1 MSLQGN
7 IHDMSVADLI
17 QHNCLDRKKAKITIT
32 SSQGEAELFFRNGEV
47 VHASL
52 NDLEGEEV
60 VYRILAWDEGSFTL
74 ANEAESPKVSINRSW
89 SGLLIEGARR
99 LDEGNLNPDFDTT
112 DNKKNREV
120 PFMALRI
127 DELLEEVSAELNG
140 FMACAVAGMDGLTIA
155 QKTKGKVNPEQVA
168 AQMSVLMK
176 LVGANNEKISLGT
189 MEDLVLQ
196 TEDAFLMAVFLPGD
210 QTHYLSVIVDRKSG
224 TLGNMRLIS
233 KVYAERIAKAMPR

>member
-17 QHNCLDRKKAKITIT
+17 QHNCVDRKKAKITINNF
-32 SSQGEAELFFRNGEV
+32 QGEALLYFNDGEV

-52 NDLEGEEV
+52 DDLEGEEV

-74 ANEAESPKVSINRSW
+74 VNGVESPKISINRSW
-89 SGLLIEGARR
+89 SGLLMEGARR
-99 LDEGNLNPDFDTT
+99 LDEEHLNPDFDKT
-112 DNKKNREV
+112 DQKGNREV
-120 PFMALRI
+120 PFMAQRI

-176 LVGANNEKISLGT
+176 LLGTNNEKISLGT
-189 MEDLVLQ
+189 MEDVVLQ
-196 TEDAFLMAVFLPGD
+196 TEDAFLMAIYLPGD
-210 QTHYLSVIVDRKSG
+210 QAHYLSVIVDRKSG
-224 TLGNMRLIS
+224 SLGNMRLIS
-233 KVYAERIAKAMPR
+233 KVYVERIAKAMPR

>member
-1 MSLQGN
+1 MTQ
-7 IHDMSVADLI
+7 
-17 QHNCLDRKKAKITIT
+17 
-32 SSQGEAELFFRNGEV
+32 
-47 VHASL
+47 
-52 NDLEGEEV
+52 
-60 VYRILAWDEGSFTL
+60 
-74 ANEAESPKVSINRSW
+74 
-89 SGLLIEGARR
+89 
-99 LDEGNLNPDFDTT
+99 
-112 DNKKNREV
+112 
-120 PFMALRI
+120 RI

-176 LVGANNEKISLGT
+176 LVGTNNEKISLGT

-210 QTHYLSVIVDRKSG
+210 QSHYLSVIVDRKSG